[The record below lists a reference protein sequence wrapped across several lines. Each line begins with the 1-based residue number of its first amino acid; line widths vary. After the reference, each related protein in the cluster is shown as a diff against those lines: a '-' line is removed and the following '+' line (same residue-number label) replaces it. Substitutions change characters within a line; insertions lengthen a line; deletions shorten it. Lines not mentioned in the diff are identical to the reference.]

1 MNEFI
6 IIEFLSAVKTRIAR
20 KHIRYADDQ
29 RIIGET
35 VRSEKLNGQQERC
48 KGAVGNTAENRS
60 QSHSSPEGVG
70 KSQQAA
76 EKAAESSAY
85 VK

>member
-1 MNEFI
+1 MAESAVNEFI

-48 KGAVGNTAENRS
+48 KGAVGNTAA
-60 QSHSSPEGVG
+60 SPT
-70 KSQQAA
+70 AA
-76 EKAAESSAY
+76 PKEWESPSRPPKKQPKVAPM
-85 VK
+85 